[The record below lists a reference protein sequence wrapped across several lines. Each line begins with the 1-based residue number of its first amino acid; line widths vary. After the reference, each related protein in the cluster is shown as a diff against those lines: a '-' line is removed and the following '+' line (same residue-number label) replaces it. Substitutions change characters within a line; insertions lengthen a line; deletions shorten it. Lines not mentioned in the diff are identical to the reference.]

1 MKLKPVTWVLLCG
14 VRGARD
20 MAIKKQVFAGGQV
33 CGLAEMQWESNQ
45 LNIFWKDYFI
55 KAYVNY
61 IERFNWMNVHYKT
74 DLFNILC
81 GLVYELI

>member
-45 LNIFWKDYFI
+45 LNIF
-55 KAYVNY
+55 
-61 IERFNWMNVHYKT
+61 
-74 DLFNILC
+74 
-81 GLVYELI
+81 